1 MKKII
6 FLLATF
12 LATNFLSLSAS
23 ADMGRV
29 SAPEFIIFKQ
39 TLFTGK

>member
-6 FLLATF
+6 FLLAIF
-12 LATNFLSLSAS
+12 LATDFLSLSAS

-29 SAPEFIIFKQ
+29 SKSEQSKHVIEKS
-39 TLFTGK
+39 K